1 MIRILRN
8 ANVFAPAPLGKQ
20 DIVISTGQVAWVGES
35 APAIAD
41 ELIEEVVD
49 LAGARL
55 MPGLIDCHVHLT
67 GGGGESGPASK
78 VPPLPLSA
86 ITRSGTT
93 SVIGVL
99 GTDDLTRSTAS
110 LVAAARG
117 LVAEGISAWCLTGG
131 YHLPPMT
138 LTGSVRGDIVHIDRI
153 LGVGEI
159 AISDHRSSQP
169 TLDELLRVASDA
181 HVAGLMTGKAGIL
194 HLHLGDGDRGLD
206 LVRRSLETSE
216 IPPRIFHPTHVN
228 RRRQLFQEALEI
240 AGQGCSIDITAFP
253 EQDND
258 DELAA
263 VEAIESF
270 WKSDLPTGRLTVSS
284 DAGGSLPVFDGDG
297 SVVSMGT
304 GQSEALAETIQ
315 ILLQRQHLLEKVL
328 PPFTSNV
335 AELYRLRSK
344 GRIEVG
350 ADADLVVLDTDGAVS
365 DVMAMGRWHLRQG
378 RVAVKGTFE

>member
-55 MPGLIDCHVHLT
+55 IPGLIDCHVHLT

-216 IPPRIFHPTHVN
+216 IPPRTFHPTHVN

-304 GQSEALAETIQ
+304 GQSETLAETIQ
-315 ILLQRQHLLEKVL
+315 ILLQRQHPLEKVL

-335 AELYRLRSK
+335 ADLFRLPHK